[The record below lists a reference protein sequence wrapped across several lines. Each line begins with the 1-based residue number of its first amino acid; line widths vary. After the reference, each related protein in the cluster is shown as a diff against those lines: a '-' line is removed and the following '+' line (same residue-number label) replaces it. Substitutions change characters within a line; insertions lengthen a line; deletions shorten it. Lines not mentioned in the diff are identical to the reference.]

1 MFPLDREE
9 LYRKLVSELTFSMLL
24 VNFENKL
31 VGMAFAFHDRDR
43 ADTRK
48 FVLAH
53 IGSYD
58 NKNLKEMIVA
68 VSDYIF
74 LKDPCD

>member
-1 MFPLDREE
+1 M
-9 LYRKLVSELTFSMLL
+9 
-24 VNFENKL
+24 NFENKL